1 MTQQRQQPPPS
12 RPARKWPWIFGGFV
26 AFLIALSDINN
37 GHSGPAGPMSSAP
50 TSPGTQAATVDQV
63 DATQHI
69 PFGMMFTYTD
79 GVGIGVGTPTAYTP
93 SASAAVPA
101 GTARAVALKVT
112 VVNGSAKPL
121 NLVGVT
127 IQASAGDQAVGQVF
141 DFAKGI
147 NMPTQTLPPGT
158 RQTYTAVFG
167 VPAGAAEF
175 RVQADPAILGY
186 QPVFF
191 TGRI

>member
-1 MTQQRQQPPPS
+1 MTQQQHHPPPS
-12 RPARKWPWIFGGFV
+12 RPARKWPWVFGGFIV
-26 AFLIALSDINN
+26 LLIAISAGN
-37 GHSGPAGPMSSAP
+37 SGPAGSVSSAP
-50 TSPGTQAATVDQV
+50 ASSGTQATTVDQV

-69 PFGMMFTYTD
+69 PFGMVFTYTD

-121 NLVGVT
+121 NMVGVT
-127 IQASAGDQAVGQVF
+127 IQASAGDQSVGQVF

-158 RQTYTAVFG
+158 RQTYTVVFG

-175 RVQADPAILGY
+175 RVQANPALFGY

-191 TGRI
+191 TGGI